1 MLLRAQGRAALPR
14 GDTQIQP
21 GELANRA
28 RQRGAAFPLFQLRQL
43 AGLHRADGKMGGTTR
58 CVVDEWELIRL
69 NVVLGRQLGGCVP
82 DERDPAY
89 VLTIAER
96 PVYLGCADRVL
107 QNLDGRKWNVGVVSF
122 ARSDFQRS
130 SLDYQR
136 QLVSG
141 HLGELHFA
149 NPFATTAASP
159 LI

>member
-96 PVYLGCADRVL
+96 QCTSDVPIGSCKTSTAGSGMSALCPSPAAI
-107 QNLDGRKWNVGVVSF
+107 SS
-122 ARSDFQRS
+122 ARRWIISASS
-130 SLDYQR
+130 SLDT
-136 QLVSG
+136 LASFI
-141 HLGELHFA
+141 LPIPSLPLLHR
-149 NPFATTAASP
+149 P
-159 LI
+159 